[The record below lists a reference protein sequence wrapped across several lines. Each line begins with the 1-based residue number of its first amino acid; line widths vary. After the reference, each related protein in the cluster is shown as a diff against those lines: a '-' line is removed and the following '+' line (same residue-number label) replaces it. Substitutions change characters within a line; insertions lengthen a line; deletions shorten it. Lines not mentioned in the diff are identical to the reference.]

1 MNPNMTPLPPGYTHV
16 QHTFEPVFDEHSRIL
31 ILGSFPSVK
40 SREIQFYYGHPQ
52 NRFWKLMAQLLD
64 VPVPQS
70 IDEKKTMLLTH
81 GLALWDVIASCDIKG
96 SSDSSIK
103 NAVPADISRILKAAD
118 IQTIIANGG
127 TAFRLYERYCEPVTG
142 RRLRSVLPPVPQTR
156 LFPWNGCPN
165 AGVNLLSSQLAVL
178 HPLFHD
184 LTEFVY
190 TGAQCLSGLV
200 NGHVRILFI
209 KRHALIV
216 EIQQGHAVL

>member
-64 VPVPQS
+64 VPIPQS

-81 GLALWDVIASCDIKG
+81 GLALWDVITSCDIKG

-103 NAVPADISRILKAAD
+103 NVKPTELRKILDASNIKQ
-118 IQTIIANGG
+118 IYANGSKAG
-127 TAFRLYERYCEPVTG
+127 QLYKKYQLPLTG
-142 RRLRSVLPPVPQTR
+142 MEAVVLPSTSPANAAWSLER
-156 LFPWNGCPN
+156 LCEAW
-165 AGVNLLSSQLAVL
+165 
-178 HPLFHD
+178 
-184 LTEFVY
+184 
-190 TGAQCLSGLV
+190 
-200 NGHVRILFI
+200 RKI
-209 KRHALIV
+209 KC
-216 EIQQGHAVL
+216 